1 MLSPPRTRRAAGS
14 PRTVAPSSGYRAVV
28 NSSTPPATSPDGVD
42 LSSARDVL
50 AEALDEVAGWL
61 LADSG
66 DLEVTA
72 KADGTPVTDA
82 DTAVDDHLR
91 ARLTAAF
98 PDHGVLSEERGTR
111 SPTTAWTWVIDPIDG
126 TSNYTNRLPYWCI
139 SVALLHDGEPVLGMV
154 DAPVL
159 ARRYIALAGGGAEV
173 VTRTTSMDGREDR
186 PRSRR
191 LQVRPPVAWRDPS
204 NRHVPLMLT
213 TGTARRAR
221 GAGVRLNPRVMGSTA
236 LDLAMVAEGVAAASL
251 AKVPKIWDVAAG
263 VLLVREAGGVIV
275 TLDGEPLLP
284 LVGGVEQVAR
294 SATTA
299 SGPDERYVR
308 ELAAALLGEPETGQP
323 GEASGAS
330 GASGASERAEGS
342 GASERVGGPE
352 RVGGSERAEASERA
366 GGSERAEAE
375 GAVGPD
381 RAAGSA

>member
-1 MLSPPRTRRAAGS
+1 M
-14 PRTVAPSSGYRAVV
+14 
-28 NSSTPPATSPDGVD
+28 NSSTPPTTAPDGVD
-42 LSSARDVL
+42 LSAARDVL
-50 AEALDEVAGWL
+50 GEALDEVAGWL

-66 DLEVTA
+66 DVEVTA

-82 DTAVDDHLR
+82 DTSVDDHLR

-139 SVALLHDGEPVLGMV
+139 SVALLHDGEPVLAMI

-173 VTRTTSMDGREDR
+173 VTRTTSLDGREDR
-186 PRSRR
+186 LRSRP

-251 AKVPKIWDVAAG
+251 AKVPKVWDVAAG

-275 TLDGEPLLP
+275 TVDGEPLLP
-284 LVGGVEQVAR
+284 LAGDVEQVAR
-294 SATTA
+294 SAVTA
-299 SGPDERYVR
+299 SGPDEPYVR
-308 ELAAALLGEPETGQP
+308 ELAAALLGGSNDGRAVEDAEA
-323 GEASGAS
+323 GEVPAGASGAS
-330 GASGASERAEGS
+330 GASGAGGLAGAS
-342 GASERVGGPE
+342 GAGGL
-352 RVGGSERAEASERA
+352 A
-366 GGSERAEAE
+366 GTDATQAP
-375 GAVGPD
+375 GPD
-381 RAAGSA
+381 RTSGPT